1 MHVIHYIV
9 SNSLNVSYL
18 ILNKGL
24 VTILK
29 FGFLFGAGAEI
40 DYNMP
45 SGGTFALEI
54 FRRDASGSKTKF
66 KTMRDAV
73 NSRSRYAASW
83 LPVDYK
89 TKTSAAMGN
98 RCLRLLSKIQ

>member
-1 MHVIHYIV
+1 MHVLHYIV
-9 SNSLNVSYL
+9 SSNWNVSYL
-18 ILNKGL
+18 ILNKGQ

-45 SGGTFALEI
+45 SGGSFALEI
-54 FRRDASGSKTKF
+54 FRRDASGSKIKF

-73 NSRSRYAASW
+73 EFSLEICRFMAA
-83 LPVDYK
+83 
-89 TKTSAAMGN
+89 G
-98 RCLRLLSKIQ
+98 